1 MSDGNKRIAR
11 NTIFL
16 YIRMIFVLA
25 INLYTSRVILR
36 TLGVIDYG
44 VYNVVAGFVTM
55 FSFLNTS
62 MSNGIQR
69 FYNFELGLK
78 SNGGIQKVYTTAMT
92 IQILFAVIIIIAIE
106 TFGVW
111 YLNNVMEIPDDRMA
125 AARFLFQFSLFSL
138 LIVLIQIPYS
148 AAIMAFEKMDY
159 YAIVGIA
166 DVVLKLLIVIL
177 LPVIGGDYLI
187 VYGVLLVFVSLID
200 FLLYFIYA
208 KRTIHGLKFQ
218 WTFYKDSFKAML
230 GFSGWNIL
238 GTFAFMLKGQGLNL
252 LLNAFFGP
260 VVNAARGISAQ
271 IMNALQGFSSNI
283 VIAFRPQ
290 LVQSYAAK
298 DYQRVRSI
306 FFVESKI
313 SYVFILALMIP
324 IIIEINYILDLWL
337 GHDMIPDYTVSFT
350 ILVLL
355 NTLVSSFHTPMVQIV
370 HATGKMKVF
379 QIVISMIICSIIP
392 VSWVFLKLGYDP
404 NSVFVVSL
412 ILTIVNL
419 VVSLVIVHKL
429 FSFSYLQYIKEVII
443 PCMVISLLS
452 PILPIVM
459 SRIMDTSFFR
469 LILVCLVDSVV
480 ILALTYFIILNKSE
494 KITIQTYIKK
504 VIHKN

>member
-1 MSDGNKRIAR
+1 
-11 NTIFL
+11 
-16 YIRMIFVLA
+16 MIFVLA

-78 SNGGIQKVYTTAMT
+78 SNNGIKKVYTTAMT

-111 YLNNVMEIPDDRMA
+111 YLNNVMEIPDDRMV
-125 AARFLFQFSLFSL
+125 AARFLFQFSLLSL

-177 LPVIGGDYLI
+177 LPVVGGDYLI

-200 FLLYFIYA
+200 FILYFIYA
-208 KRTIHGLKFQ
+208 KRTIHGLKFH

-238 GTFAFMLKGQGLNL
+238 GTVAFMLKGQGLNL

-271 IMNALQGFSSNI
+271 IMNALQSFSSNI

-290 LVQSYAAK
+290 VVQSYAAK

-337 GHDMIPDYTVSFT
+337 GHDMVPNYTVSFT

-379 QIVISMIICSIIP
+379 QIVISLIICSIIP
-392 VSWVFLKLGYDP
+392 VSWFFLKFGYDP

-412 ILTIVNL
+412 IITIINL
-419 VVSLVIVHKL
+419 VVSLFIVHKL

-443 PCMVISLLS
+443 PCVVVSLLS
-452 PILPIVM
+452 PILPILM
-459 SRIMDTSFFR
+459 SRIMVVSFFR
-469 LILVCLVDSVV
+469 LILVCIVDGVV
-480 ILALTYFIILNKSE
+480 ILVLTYFIILNKSE
-494 KITIQTYIKK
+494 KSTVMSYIKK
-504 VIHKN
+504 TIKKHK